1 MATMWCICI
10 SVKTPWIDKLLGLK
24 SQKSGKLWQLS
35 LLKSAMDSYHKI
47 ATGIT
52 NCDGFYKLRQIRSVS
67 LFILSQAASLSY
79 RIFIVASRA
88 ASRS

>member
-1 MATMWCICI
+1 MYIGKNTLNWQVTWFEIPEI
-10 SVKTPWIDKLLGLK
+10 R
-24 SQKSGKLWQLS
+24 KLWQLS

-52 NCDGFYKLRQIRSVS
+52 NCDGFYKLREIRSFS

-88 ASRS
+88 ASRL